1 MATRASGTSGPAN
14 RALSTPVVTPIAFT
28 TRSDGGLAVEVQ
40 QVARS
45 LDGTPLGEARVV
57 HVYAFRD
64 DLGARMDL
72 ANTDRGRPIANP
84 GFAR

>member
-1 MATRASGTSGPAN
+1 
-14 RALSTPVVTPIAFT
+14 VTPIAFT

-45 LDGTPLGEARVV
+45 LDGGLLGEGRVV

-64 DLGARMDL
+64 DLVARMDVEEL
-72 ANTDRGRPIANP
+72 ASTD
-84 GFAR
+84 

>member
-1 MATRASGTSGPAN
+1 
-14 RALSTPVVTPIAFT
+14 VTPIAFT

-45 LDGTPLGEARVV
+45 LDGALLGEGRVV

-64 DLGARMDL
+64 DLVARMDVEEL
-72 ANTDRGRPIANP
+72 ASTD
-84 GFAR
+84 